1 VQGQKDKMLAMRAA
15 WTSALDDDF
24 DFDAD
29 DAIEEDEEAP
39 AVVET
44 AAAKRRRL
52 SGPPETRAEA
62 ERLQARLNNV
72 NTALEAV
79 EASVF
84 CAEQRLAALQAENR
98 ALWGHYADAAAA
110 VSGSECHIR
119 EGDFDAAAALQGI
132 TAAMAEAEE
141 AAQAAEAAEA
151 AEATTEA
158 TAEAAE
164 ATAKASPAVSSAAS
178 SSVNTEAAN
187 GTLATPLGS
196 PSISHV

>member
-1 VQGQKDKMLAMRAA
+1 MRGNRVKAFAMIPKSPAG
-15 WTSALDDDF
+15 DDIKF
-24 DFDAD
+24 NAEE
-29 DAIEEDEEAP
+29 AIEDEDEEAP
-39 AVVET
+39 GVDET

-52 SGPPETRAEA
+52 SGPPETWAEA
-62 ERLQARLNNV
+62 ERLQARLNRV

-110 VSGSECHIR
+110 VSGNECHIR

-141 AAQAAEAAEA
+141 AAEAADSAEATAEPAAEPAVEAA
-151 AEATTEA
+151 AEAT
-158 TAEAAE
+158 
-164 ATAKASPAVSSAAS
+164 
-178 SSVNTEAAN
+178 N
-187 GTLATPLGS
+187 G
-196 PSISHV
+196 H